1 MCLIVCACAA
11 CCFAWWIHVGHK
23 KHNEK
28 QRKRHREMERK
39 RMSARRRESE
49 RRRNEEAGG
58 PAMAAGPKTRKR
70 GQLSRQFSHRHTAPI
85 SLHTHLNIHG
95 ETHEEEEEYEAEFHR
110 RVNEHAREEM
120 NRKALVEFYERVAPE
135 RLENPNF
142 VDSIIKSF
150 GPDLEDVFL
159 KMERKYPGEHIKRT
173 APLDDREAL
182 TRFYRKVSPEKVA
195 HVDVILDQFGDDI
208 EKLYGALERKYP
220 KVHLVRPG
228 EIPEDI
234 LEEAVEVAA
243 EKMED
248 DRPEMRR
255 TLTGNSAKKFDRA
268 MSRLKVERMTGAI
281 LKDNRRKK
289 GRKKSLKRVDSNVWD
304 HGGEEGRERRRAA
317 RRKSVMKKN
326 QRRAAKAAKKKSH
339 RSFKDMAHGVGMV
352 AAAAQNSM
360 HKKKLIKKTF
370 DTIDADGSGHID
382 FGEFKEACGSD
393 DDAAVRKLFDLL
405 DEDGGGT
412 IEKEELV
419 HALKN
424 NEEASKLAEQFPH
437 LKAMFDAE
445 RTKRE
450 ERKSRRSMRRSS
462 TAYAGRHSAESS
474 QAALDD
480 IDGLADVVDD
490 DDEGA
495 QLDI

>member
-1 MCLIVCACAA
+1 M
-11 CCFAWWIHVGHK
+11 GHK

-182 TRFYRKVSPEKVA
+182 TRFYRKVAPDKVS
-195 HVDVILDQFGDDI
+195 HIDDILQQFGDDI
-208 EKLYGALERKYP
+208 EKLYTALENKYP
-220 KVHLVRPG
+220 DAVLVRPG
-228 EIPEDI
+228 EVPPANKAG
-234 LEEAVEVAA
+234 LSTVEG
-243 EKMED
+243 K
-248 DRPEMRR
+248 PNLRR
-255 TLTGNSAKKFDRA
+255 TQTGRAVKFDRA
-268 MSRLKVERMTGAI
+268 ISKLKGKRMVNAI

-289 GRKKSLKRVDSNVWD
+289 GQKKSLKRVDSNVWD
-304 HGGEEGRERRRAA
+304 HGGDEGRERRKRA
-317 RRKSVMKKN
+317 RRRSIMKQN
-326 QRRAAKAAKKKSH
+326 QRRTRKAAHKHKSF
-339 RSFKDMAHGVGMV
+339 RDSARGVGMV

-382 FGEFKEACGSD
+382 FEEFKEACGSD
-393 DDAAVRKLFDLL
+393 DEAAVRKLFDLL